1 MNAFTGTSIVC
12 ITRCSNIPCLEN
24 CKVCKC
30 SINQIPY
37 AIEDEN
43 IMECQAIG
51 IASRILMQ
59 KATFIE
65 AARQF
70 DITYGK
76 DNWQAI
82 YGLVELF
89 NVSKQSVMIRL
100 KECN

>member
-1 MNAFTGTSIVC
+1 
-12 ITRCSNIPCLEN
+12 
-24 CKVCKC
+24 
-30 SINQIPY
+30 
-37 AIEDEN
+37 
-43 IMECQAIG
+43 MECQAIG